1 MCVCVCVCACVSVL
15 RAGGDDPQARV
26 RMDPQMSEAATQ
38 DSLRVSI
45 TRRDWLLQEKQQLQ
59 VSR

>member
-1 MCVCVCVCACVSVL
+1 MCVCVCVL
-15 RAGGDDPQARV
+15 RAGGDDPQARL
-26 RMDPQMSEAATQ
+26 RMDPKTLEAAAQ

-45 TRRDWLLQEKQQLQ
+45 TRRDWLLREKQQLQ